1 MQVIF
6 GRIRALLT
14 AVAVFVCALLPSHA
28 SAQAQ
33 VVRVALSLTT
43 YSNLPIFLA
52 ADKGY
57 FRDAGL
63 DVQLSG
69 FGGSSTAQIP
79 RLARGDTDMLALAL
93 GPAFFNQFS
102 GGFNIKLLATL
113 EAQRTGWNATSWLV
127 VRQDLWDSKA
137 IRQPKDLRGKIVDG
151 AAEGSPL
158 DLLALTTIQQGGL
171 TLSDVHYSQKF
182 RDPPNWLTAF
192 RNKAVD
198 VQGLPEPIA
207 TEMDVQKIAHKWIGL
222 SNVAPWF
229 NEEFIAA
236 SPSFARDHHDV
247 VVRFLRAYL
256 RAVRDVQRSRGRWT
270 PELVTCLAKWTS
282 LPESTIRQIPGPAYP
297 GDGSINNASVAH
309 QEDFWH
315 DRGLVTTI
323 VPPGAFIDSAS
334 LSEAMTRGRGGS
346 SP

>member
-1 MQVIF
+1 MRSPF
-6 GRIRALLT
+6 ARSRALLT
-14 AVAVFVCALLPSHA
+14 AVAVFLCALLPSHA
-28 SAQAQ
+28 NAQLE

-63 DVQLSG
+63 DVQLTG

-102 GGFNIKLLATL
+102 GGFNIRLLATL
-113 EAQRTGWNATSWLV
+113 EAQRTGWNNTSWLV

-137 IRQPKDLRGKIVDG
+137 IRQPKDLRGKIIDG

-171 TLSDVHYSQKF
+171 TLNDVHYSQKF

-207 TEMDVQKIAHKWIGL
+207 TQMDIQKIAHKWIGL

-229 NEEFIAA
+229 NEEFVAA
-236 SPSFARDHHDV
+236 SPSFAQNHHDA

-256 RAVRDVQRSRGRWT
+256 RAVHDVQRSNGRWT
-270 PELVTCLAKWTS
+270 PELVTSLAKWTS

-315 DRGLVTTI
+315 DRGLVTAI
-323 VPPGAFIDSAS
+323 VPPGSFIDSTS
-334 LSEAMTRGRGGS
+334 LLEAMQ
-346 SP
+346 PPK

>member
-1 MQVIF
+1 MRTLST
-6 GRIRALLT
+6 RIRALLV
-14 AVAVFVCALLPSHA
+14 AIAVFGGALLPSYA
-28 SAQAQ
+28 GAQAD

-43 YSNLPIFLA
+43 YSNLPLFLA

-113 EAQRTGWNATSWLV
+113 EAERTGWNNTSWLS
-127 VRQDLWDSKA
+127 VRQDLWDSKT
-137 IRQPKDLRGKIVDG
+137 IRQPKDLRGKVVDG

-158 DLLALTTIQQGGL
+158 DLLALTAIQQGGL
-171 TLSDVHYSQKF
+171 TTSDVHYSQKF

-207 TEMDVQKIAHKWIGL
+207 TQMEIQKIAHKWIGL

-236 SPSFARDHHDV
+236 SPSFARDHHDA

-256 RAVRDVQRSRGRWT
+256 RAVRDVQHSNGKWT
-270 PELVTCLAKWTS
+270 PEMVTSLAKWTS
-282 LPESTIRQIPGPAYP
+282 LPESTIRQIPGPAFP

-315 DRGLVTTI
+315 DRGLVPAI
-323 VPPGAFIDSAS
+323 VPPGAFIDSQS
-334 LSEAMTRGRGGS
+334 LTEAMTRGRGGS